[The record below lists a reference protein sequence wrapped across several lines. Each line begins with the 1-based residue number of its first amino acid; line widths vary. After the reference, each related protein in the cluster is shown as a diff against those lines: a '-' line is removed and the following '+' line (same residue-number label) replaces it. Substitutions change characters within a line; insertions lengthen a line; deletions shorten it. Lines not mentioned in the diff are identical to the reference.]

1 MKYTEYGAENRGV
14 MILLHGGGL
23 GPWNYRKEAEVLAQ
37 KFHVILPVL
46 DGHRGSGRNFLSIEE
61 NARTLLA
68 FIDDRFGGNVLLLG
82 GLSLGGQIVAEM
94 LSLRSEIC
102 RFAIIE
108 SAQVLPMPVTACL
121 IKPILAVSF
130 PLVKKRWFAKLQFA
144 SLHMK
149 PEFFEEYFRDSKAI
163 TKDNLTAI
171 LKANMAYSI
180 KKSISKTQ
188 AEVLVLAGS
197 RERKIMKTSVGVTG
211 SLLARSSAEI
221 LQGYR
226 HGELSLA
233 HPGEYAEKLLKLIN
247 RNKGEDENE

>member
-1 MKYTEYGAENRGV
+1 
-14 MILLHGGGL
+14 
-23 GPWNYRKEAEVLAQ
+23 
-37 KFHVILPVL
+37 
-46 DGHRGSGRNFLSIEE
+46 
-61 NARTLLA
+61 
-68 FIDDRFGGNVLLLG
+68 
-82 GLSLGGQIVAEM
+82 
-94 LSLRSEIC
+94 
-102 RFAIIE
+102 
-108 SAQVLPMPVTACL
+108 
-121 IKPILAVSF
+121 
-130 PLVKKRWFAKLQFA
+130 
-144 SLHMK
+144 MK